1 MKSFLFFGTFPFVFF
16 CGKGNPWMLDPNKI
30 FIHFSYIACYIAY
43 NLNENQ
49 PIEVSTNMFIVVKP
63 RNLYPWN

>member
-1 MKSFLFFGTFPFVFF
+1 
-16 CGKGNPWMLDPNKI
+16 MLDPNKI
-30 FIHFSYIACYIAY
+30 FIHFSYIACYIVY